1 MALHTLT
8 QGEMDALGEYVF
20 SKNNVSGSQTI
31 DSTGHT
37 PAEWVQEFNDALQ
50 CKLMSGFGKSYAE
63 RPTKPPF
70 PPRNMN
76 GNLSPPEEPPTAN
89 LGRIPDRFVGMDIEV

>member
-1 MALHTLT
+1 
-8 QGEMDALGEYVF
+8 MDALGEYVF

-50 CKLMSGFGKSYAE
+50 CKLMSGFGIPYAG
-63 RPTKPPF
+63 RPVKPPF
-70 PPRNMN
+70 PPKNAN
-76 GNLSPPEEPPTAN
+76 GNLDPPEEPPTVN
-89 LGRIPDRFVGMDIEV
+89 LGRVPNSFVGLQMEI

>member
-50 CKLMSGFGKSYAE
+50 CKLMSGFGIPYAG
-63 RPTKPPF
+63 RPVSPPY
-70 PPRNMN
+70 PPKNMN
-76 GNLSPPEEPPTAN
+76 GPLEPPDEPPTVK
-89 LGRIPDRFVGMDIEV
+89 LERVPQRFVGMDIEV